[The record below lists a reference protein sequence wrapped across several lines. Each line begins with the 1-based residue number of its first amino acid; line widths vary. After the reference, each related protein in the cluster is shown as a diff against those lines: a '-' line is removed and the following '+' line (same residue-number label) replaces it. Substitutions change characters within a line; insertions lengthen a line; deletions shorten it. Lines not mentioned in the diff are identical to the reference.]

1 MTDVGST
8 DQRTSSLS
16 AAGTS
21 VLPVVAISIFTA
33 AALLF
38 WVQPMVGKMV
48 LPLLGGSPAVWTTAL
63 LFFQTALLCG
73 YLYAH
78 ALGTL
83 LPVRLQI
90 AVHVTVVLL
99 ATLALPVAIPV
110 GAVPDGHEQPV
121 LWLIGLFMATVGLP
135 YTVVAATSPL
145 LQRWFAL
152 SGHRSAKDP
161 YFLYVAS
168 NAGSLIGLLSY
179 PFIAE
184 PLIGVSTQSSV
195 WTGGF
200 VVLVALIATSG
211 ALIWKHVQVQ
221 AGPVEAQPKAP
232 VTTFERIRW
241 IALAFVPSSL
251 LLGVTTHI
259 TTDIAAIPLLWAAPL
274 SLYLITFMVAFAQK
288 PLIPRA
294 LLLKIEWSTIILLS
308 ALVWLNPPGVFGIAT
323 HLTGFFIIAVA
334 RHSVLAEARPDAT
347 RLTEFY
353 LWMSFGG
360 ALGGVFNA
368 AIAPQIFNT
377 VLEYPLA
384 IVAAAATRLL
394 VPGALKGAAAKDDVL
409 LTLAAA
415 LAAVAGAFALSGVGG
430 SIVVQIL
437 IVLPIILVAYVFNA
451 NPIGCT
457 VAIGIMFAALQIAH
471 PNVRYEGR
479 SFFGAYRV
487 ITADEG
493 RYVEFAHG
501 TTIHGAQASEPARHF
516 EPLAYYTAKGP
527 FGQAMKALQS
537 THEKLRLGVVGLGI
551 GGSVCYSRPG
561 DTWTLYE
568 IDPLVVHIAKDS
580 GHFSFLN
587 KCVPT
592 AQYKVGDA
600 RISLARE
607 PNGVYDVLILDAYT
621 SDSIPMHLVTREAM
635 ALVRTKL
642 APGGVVLFN
651 ISNRY
656 LKLEPVVAKAAEAA
670 GMVGIAQFY
679 AGTSKKDHEPA
690 DASQWLAL
698 AVDPADLNAIA
709 ASGHWRQLKA
719 GPTTPLWTDDFSNL
733 VGVVS
738 FNLR

>member
-1 MTDVGST
+1 MTDIGST
-8 DQRTSSLS
+8 DLR
-16 AAGTS
+16 AAPAAASGAT
-21 VLPVVAISIFTA
+21 VLTVVATSIFTA

-63 LFFQTALLCG
+63 LFFQTALLAG

-83 LPVRLQI
+83 LPVRAQI
-90 AVHVTVVLL
+90 AVHVAVVLL
-99 ATLALPVAIPV
+99 ATLALPVAIPK
-110 GAVPDGHEQPV
+110 GSIPDGTEQPV
-121 LWLIGLFMATVGLP
+121 LWLIGLFMGTVGLP
-135 YTVVAATSPL
+135 YIVVAATSPL

-152 SGHRSAKDP
+152 SGHPSAKDP

-184 PLIGVSTQSSV
+184 PLIGVSTQSGV
-195 WTGGF
+195 WTVGF
-200 VVLVALIATSG
+200 IMLTALIATSG
-211 ALIWKHVQVQ
+211 ALIWKFVQVQ
-221 AGPVEAQPKAP
+221 DIPAEPQVKAP
-232 VTTFERIRW
+232 VTLFERVRW
-241 IALAFVPSSL
+241 IAIAFVPSSL

-274 SLYLITFMVAFAQK
+274 ALYLITFMVAFAQK
-288 PLIPRA
+288 PLISRER
-294 LLLKIEWSTIILLS
+294 LLKIEWFTIILLS
-308 ALVWLNPPGVFGIAT
+308 ALVWANPPGVFGIAT

-334 RHSVLAEARPDAT
+334 RHSMLAEARPDAT

-394 VPGALKGAAAKDDVL
+394 IPGALKGAAPRDDVL
-409 LTLAAA
+409 LTLAAM
-415 LAAVAGAFALSGVGG
+415 LATVAGAFALSGVGG
-430 SIVVQIL
+430 SIVTQIL
-437 IVLPIILVAYVFNA
+437 IVLPIILFAYVFKA

-457 VAIGIMFAALQIAH
+457 VAIGLMFAGLQIAQT
-471 PNVRYEGR
+471 NVRYEGR

-487 ITADEG
+487 ITVDEG

-501 TTIHGAQASEPARHF
+501 TTIHGAQASEPARHLQ
-516 EPLAYYTAKGP
+516 PLAYYTPAGP
-527 FGQAMKALQS
+527 FGQAMKAMQS

-561 DTWTLYE
+561 DEWTLYE

-580 GHFSFLN
+580 GHFSYLN

-592 AQYKVGDA
+592 ARIEVGDA
-600 RISLARE
+600 RISLNRE
-607 PNGVYDVLILDAYT
+607 PNGIYDVLILDAYT

-635 ALVRTKL
+635 ALVRAKL
-642 APGGVVLFN
+642 APHGVVLFN

-656 LKLEPVVAKAAEAA
+656 LKLEPVVARAAEAA
-670 GMVGIAQFY
+670 GLVGIAQFY
-679 AGTSKKDHEPA
+679 PGTPKTDHEPA

-698 AVDPADLNAIA
+698 AADPADLNAIA
-709 ASGHWRQLKA
+709 ASGRWRQLKA
-719 GPTTPLWTDDFSNL
+719 EHNTPLWTDDFSNL

-738 FNLR
+738 FRLR